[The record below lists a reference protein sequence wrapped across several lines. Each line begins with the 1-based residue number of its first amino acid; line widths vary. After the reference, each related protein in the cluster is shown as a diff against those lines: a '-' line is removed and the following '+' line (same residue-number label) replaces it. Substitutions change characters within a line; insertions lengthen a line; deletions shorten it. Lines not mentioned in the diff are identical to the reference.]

1 MVFHVEV
8 NFSGFPFVAGFGED
22 GTDEAQERRFIGK
35 EAGDA
40 GAAFEFFID
49 AFERVAGAQTALVF
63 AGEGEGG
70 KALGE
75 VFFHPGG
82 EFGSGGGVGGDDFFE
97 AGLGGEAIRAIEDG
111 ADGVGEGGTL
121 VQAGHIGLGVL
132 LEVEL
137 AALPGDAREHRLAG
151 GAEAFVVITDEQSG
165 GMEAALLE
173 TGEKGAPMDLGFA
186 QGDADAQ
193 DGAFAIRADTQ
204 GDEYGAIE
212 DLSSLTNLF
221 IAGVNEDIAAGF
233 DRPGAP
239 AFQFGVEP
247 GGALADLGGADG
259 VAAELFDDGRDLAG
273 GNALDVHF
281 GQGQFEGLFTADA
294 LLEGGGIEVQIAAH
308 LRDLE
313 LNGTA
318 AGDEGFGFETIG
330 VAQAG
335 VGAFIGLGLE
345 GLGTL
350 LAHGFID
357 EQADA
362 LGEAAGAFLIE
373 QLQNGVQKFRI
384 AVVGHFGIDVGCVC

>member
-1 MVFHVEV
+1 MVFQVEV
-8 NFSGFPFVAGFGED
+8 DFSGFPFVAGFGED
-22 GTDEAQERRFIGK
+22 GTDEAQEGRFVWK

-49 AFERVAGAQTALVF
+49 AFERVAGAQAALVL
-63 AGEGEGG
+63 AREGESG
-70 KALGE
+70 KALRE
-75 VFFHPGG
+75 VFLHPSG

-97 AGLGGEAIRAIEDG
+97 AGLGGEPIRAIEHG
-111 ADGVGEGGTL
+111 ADGVGDWGAL
-121 VQAGHIGLGVL
+121 VQARHIGLGVL
-132 LEVEL
+132 LEMEL
-137 AALPGDAREHRLAG
+137 AALPGDAREDRLAG
-151 GAEAFVVITDEQSG
+151 GPETFVVITDEQAG

-173 TGEKGAPMDLGFA
+173 AGEKGAPMDLGFA
-186 QGDADAQ
+186 EGDADAQ
-193 DGAFAIRADTQ
+193 DGAFAIGADAQ
-204 GDEYGAIE
+204 GDEHGAIE
-212 DLSSLTNLF
+212 DLASLPDLF

-233 DRPGAP
+233 ERPGAP
-239 AFQFGVEP
+239 AFQFGVQP
-247 GGALADLGGADG
+247 GGALADLGGTDG
-259 VAAELFDDGRDLAG
+259 LAAELFDDGRNLAG

-281 GQGQFEGLFTADA
+281 GQGQFEGLFAADA

-313 LNGTA
+313 LNGTT

-330 VAQAG
+330 VTQAG

-362 LGEAAGAFLIE
+362 LGEATGAFLIE
-373 QLQNGVQKFRI
+373 EL
-384 AVVGHFGIDVGCVC
+384 

>member
-1 MVFHVEV
+1 MVFQVEV

-22 GTDEAQERRFIGK
+22 GTDEAQEGGFVGK

-49 AFERVAGAQTALVF
+49 AFERVAGAQAALVL
-63 AGEGEGG
+63 AREGESG
-70 KALGE
+70 KALRE
-75 VFFHPGG
+75 VFLHPGG
-82 EFGSGGGVGGDDFFE
+82 EFGGGGGVGGDDFFE
-97 AGLGGEAIRAIEDG
+97 AGLGGEPIRAIEDG
-111 ADGVGEGGTL
+111 ADGVGDGGTL

-137 AALPGDAREHRLAG
+137 AALPGDAREDRLAG
-151 GAEAFVVITDEQSG
+151 GPETFVVITDEQAG

-173 TGEKGAPMDLGFA
+173 AGEKGAPMDLGFA
-186 QGDADAQ
+186 EGDADAQ
-193 DGAFAIRADTQ
+193 DGAFAIGADAQ
-204 GDEYGAIE
+204 GDEHGAIE
-212 DLSSLTNLF
+212 DVSSLTDLF

-239 AFQFGVEP
+239 AFQFGVEA

-259 VAAELFDDGRDLAG
+259 LAAELFDDGRDLAG

-281 GQGQFEGLFTADA
+281 GQGQFEGLFAADA

>member
-1 MVFHVEV
+1 LVFHVEV
-8 NFSGFPFVAGFGED
+8 NFSSFPFVAGFGED
-22 GTDEAQERRFIGK
+22 GTDEAQEGGFVGK

-49 AFERVAGAQTALVF
+49 AFERVAGAPAALVI
-63 AGEGEGG
+63 AGEGERG

-75 VFFHPGG
+75 VFLHPGG
-82 EFGSGGGVGGDDFFE
+82 EFGGGGGVGGDDFFE
-97 AGLGGEAIRAIEDG
+97 AGLGGEPIRAIEHG
-111 ADGVGEGGTL
+111 ADGVGDWGAL
-121 VQAGHIGLGVL
+121 VQAGHMRLGVL
-132 LEVEL
+132 LEMEL
-137 AALPGDAREHRLAG
+137 AALPGDAREDRLAG
-151 GAEAFVVITDEQSG
+151 GAETFVVITDEQRG

-173 TGEKGAPMDLGFA
+173 AGEKGAPMDLGFA

-193 DGAFAIRADTQ
+193 NGAFAIGADAQ
-204 GDEYGAIE
+204 GDEHGAIE
-212 DLSSLTNLF
+212 DVASLTDLF

-233 DRPGAP
+233 ERPGAP

-259 VAAELFDDGRDLAG
+259 VAAELFDDGRDFAG
-273 GNALDVHF
+273 GNALNVHF
-281 GQGQFEGLFTADA
+281 GQGQFERLFTADA
-294 LLEGGGIEVQIAAH
+294 LLEGGGIEVQIAAD

-313 LNGTA
+313 LNGAA
-318 AGDEGFGFETIG
+318 AGDEGFGLETIG

-335 VGAFIGLGLE
+335 VGSFIGLGLE

-362 LGEAAGAFLIE
+362 LGEAAGAFFIE
-373 QLQNGVQKFRI
+373 ELQNGVQKFRI
-384 AVVGHFGIDVGCVC
+384 GLVGHFGVDVGCVC